1 MRLFYDFNQRH
12 KGAYTLQKVQGE
24 YVVWIN
30 PQKGK
35 FYKVF
40 NAKTDSQAVEI
51 AESLIKN
58 IKN

>member
-1 MRLFYDFNQRH
+1 MRLLYDFNQKH
-12 KGAYTLQKVQGE
+12 KGVYILQKMQGE
-24 YVVWIN
+24 YVVWIT
-30 PQKGK
+30 PKKGK

-40 NAKTDSQAVEI
+40 NAKTDSQAVDI